1 MEHVMDNAEQGSLN
15 KPTSAMS
22 RIESDVETIKSMV
35 DRADSIRGRIVIHAR
50 ALGYFEPPKDV
61 AATPMPV
68 ITTMADALKALDRA
82 LDHASGALNVF
93 D

>member
-1 MEHVMDNAEQGSLN
+1 MNNAEQGSLN

-61 AATPMPV
+61 AATPTPRPV